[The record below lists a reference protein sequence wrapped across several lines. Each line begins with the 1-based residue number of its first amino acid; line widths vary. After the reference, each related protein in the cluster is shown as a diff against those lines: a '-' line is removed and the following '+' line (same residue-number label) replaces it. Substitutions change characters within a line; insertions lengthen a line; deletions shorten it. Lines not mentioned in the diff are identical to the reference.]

1 VHGQTRL
8 AIHSVGA
15 PPEQHADRVVAEM
28 LHVLV
33 RGRLEREKH
42 IKATLNLP
50 DGNPRAQAKL
60 AKKLEERGWPFILDV
75 SLRKTGKPGRYELN
89 FVTLDG
95 WSPGGNII
103 TDEKDIPQ
111 KPYEQ

>member
-1 VHGQTRL
+1 MHGQTRL

-60 AKKLEERGWPFILDV
+60 AKKLEERGWPFIL
-75 SLRKTGKPGRYELN
+75 SLRETGKRGRYELN
-89 FVTLDG
+89 FVTWTAG
-95 WSPGGNII
+95 APAGTSSP
-103 TDEKDIPQ
+103 TRRTFLRSRTSSER
-111 KPYEQ
+111 